1 MPRHV
6 MIAPEDN
13 GLWVSAKYEER
24 GFMFAVD
31 DEAFHA
37 KMHGMNYKITK
48 KEPVTLCGFDGFWY
62 DYEAEG
68 KPLF

>member
-1 MPRHV
+1 
-6 MIAPEDN
+6 
-13 GLWVSAKYEER
+13 
-24 GFMFAVD
+24 MFAVD